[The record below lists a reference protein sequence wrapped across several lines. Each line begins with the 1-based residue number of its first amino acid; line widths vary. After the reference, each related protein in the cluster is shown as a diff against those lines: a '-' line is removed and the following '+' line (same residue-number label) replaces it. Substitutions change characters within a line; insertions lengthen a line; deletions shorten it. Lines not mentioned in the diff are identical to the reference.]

1 MIKINLLDSITDRPT
16 GAAMVEA
23 RVTSPLVQT
32 MLLALTVFGLLVIG
46 ISYDYVSSRSEYSA
60 AQQELEN
67 QRRIN
72 QQMLAVNKEQ
82 AEIEKKAQDIQGRI
96 DAIKRLRE
104 SQQGPSAVLREI
116 KARFDNVPGLY
127 LKSLEQKDGELT
139 IKGLSPSESAVTRFG
154 QSLEFSSGMF
164 TNLNIET
171 ERQTVKAVTKVAS
184 NVASNGPETAAPP
197 SQDQSSHGPEVVIF
211 TIKCSYAPHI
221 GQQNI
226 SNPASP
232 HTS

>member
-23 RVTSPLVQT
+23 RVASPLVQT

-82 AEIEKKAQDIQGRI
+82 ADLEKKAQDIQGRI

-154 QSLEFSSGMF
+154 QSLEFSSGLF

-171 ERQTVKAVTKVAS
+171 QRELAQTTGDRP
-184 NVASNGPETAAPP
+184 NGVP
-197 SQDQSSHGPEVVIF
+197 SDSIVVLEQPEVVSF
-211 TIKCSYAPHI
+211 VVKCNYSTKPQA
-221 GQQNI
+221 QTAAK
-226 SNPASP
+226 PAANQVALKK
-232 HTS
+232 